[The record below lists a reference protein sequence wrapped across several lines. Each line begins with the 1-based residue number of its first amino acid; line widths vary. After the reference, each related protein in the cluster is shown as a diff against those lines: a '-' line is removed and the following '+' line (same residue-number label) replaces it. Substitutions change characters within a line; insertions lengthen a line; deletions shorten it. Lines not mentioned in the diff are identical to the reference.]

1 MNYYVPGA
9 YIGVNKDISNKFYL
23 VEMGHVHRNQF
34 VNVNSLNS
42 WLLYD
47 EFRSKNGMSKDN
59 QAAMGLMSIG
69 VGMIALSNMDN
80 KMKGNYIKVQLDENM
95 NFTET
100 ELISQFPFFDRLNY
114 EKKYNNLRQLKNYFF
129 IPMRQN
135 IRLIKFNNKE
145 KRYEILSLE

>member
-1 MNYYVPGA
+1 
-9 YIGVNKDISNKFYL
+9 
-23 VEMGHVHRNQF
+23 
-34 VNVNSLNS
+34 
-42 WLLYD
+42 
-47 EFRSKNGMSKDN
+47 MSKDN